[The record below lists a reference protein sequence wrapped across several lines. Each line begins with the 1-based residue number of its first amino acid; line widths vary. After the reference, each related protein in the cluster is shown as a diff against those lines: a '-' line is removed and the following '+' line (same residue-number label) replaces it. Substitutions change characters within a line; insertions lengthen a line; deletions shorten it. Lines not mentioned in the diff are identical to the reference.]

1 MCFILHGIEK
11 TSDSTLPEAP
21 SQFSIHRHANHTTRL
36 WPWSRR
42 KRRKNPS
49 RQRQTPP
56 APKRRLWP
64 MGNGRYARAFGSTQC
79 PIFLACVEQS
89 VCRKKRGIFIT
100 KCIIAWFFLDV
111 KQILKPACQKS
122 WWTGKLAIHNSHGHS
137 AAPNGLQRSL
147 SPSIAMRLQGRAAYR
162 AYVFSTIFT
171 RSWLTVSSAWA
182 VMHSSTP
189 CQLRPPVQR
198 FGQGRPI

>member
-11 TSDSTLPEAP
+11 APDSTLPEAP
-21 SQFSIHRHANHTTRL
+21 SQFSIHRHANRTTRL

-42 KRRKNPS
+42 KRRENPS

-89 VCRKKRGIFIT
+89 VCRKKRSIFIT

-111 KQILKPACQKS
+111 KRLPWKCANFASDGARCKPDANRARILQMALGPHPQLPQRPAC
-122 WWTGKLAIHNSHGHS
+122 
-137 AAPNGLQRSL
+137 
-147 SPSIAMRLQGRAAYR
+147 
-162 AYVFSTIFT
+162 
-171 RSWLTVSSAWA
+171 
-182 VMHSSTP
+182 
-189 CQLRPPVQR
+189 
-198 FGQGRPI
+198 